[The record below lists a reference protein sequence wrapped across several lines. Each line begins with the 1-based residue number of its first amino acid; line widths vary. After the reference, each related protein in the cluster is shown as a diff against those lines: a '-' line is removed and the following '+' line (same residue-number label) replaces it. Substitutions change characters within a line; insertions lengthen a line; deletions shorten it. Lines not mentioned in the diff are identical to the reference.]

1 MIIPRPVTLL
11 SRSARR
17 AFTLI
22 ELLVVVAII
31 AVLAG
36 LILQTSG
43 FVQEKAATSRAKT
56 EIAALESALESY
68 KIDNG
73 TYPIETTGGVNSTKP
88 LITALAPVNGDKIY
102 FEIPPNMLSSQ
113 DKSKS
118 YDENLAASSL
128 VDPFG
133 NAYRYYFD
141 PSKASGINPAAGNGQ
156 FNGPAFFDLWSRGK
170 KNSDDQLKW
179 ITNW

>member
-1 MIIPRPVTLL
+1 MIPHPASSVR
-11 SRSARR
+11 RNAQR

-22 ELLVVVAII
+22 ELLVVVAVI
-31 AVLAG
+31 AILAG

-73 TYPIETTGGVNSTKP
+73 TYPTANGGDTSTRE
-88 LITALAPVNGDKIY
+88 LIKVLALDPINDGTKIY
-102 FEIPPNMLSSQ
+102 FEIPPNMLSVQ
-113 DKSKS
+113 NKNAP
-118 YDENLAASSL
+118 YETNLAASTL

-133 NAYRYYFD
+133 NPYRYEFPGD
-141 PSKASGINPAAGNGQ
+141 PDRSGE
-156 FNGPAFFDLWSRGK
+156 FFFDLWSQGK
-170 KNSDDQLKW
+170 KNSTDEVKW